1 MKTSEI
7 LELSRDLNAAIDVA
21 GKGEFRWF
29 MLATKLD
36 ELGYDVTK
44 RQPSTKAILA
54 AVEACATIAD
64 TVEEAVRQQAP
75 NGALSGTPDPDRLFA
90 D

>member
-7 LELSRDLNAAIDVA
+7 VELSRDLNAAIDVA

-29 MLATKLD
+29 ALATKLD

-64 TVEEAVRQQAP
+64 TVVEAVKQQSFSGGLTDDP
-75 NGALSGTPDPDRLFA
+75 NAKQLFT

>member
-7 LELSRDLNAAIDVA
+7 VELSRDLNAAIDVA

-29 MLATKLD
+29 ALATKLD

-64 TVEEAVRQQAP
+64 TVEEATRQQAP
-75 NGALSGTPDPDRLFA
+75 NGALSGTHEPDRLFA